1 MPLPKTSKPAG
12 SGWFSLI
19 LGVALILVVVVMA
32 SLGRRAKDVVDPD
45 QLLAAWMIGSGAI
58 MGIWGLQRIIRTTAK
73 RDYQLGQNTINVC
86 VAIIAVTF
94 TILAIILQK

>member
-1 MPLPKTSKPAG
+1 MALPPTSKPAG
-12 SGWFSLI
+12 SGWFSLV
-19 LGVALILVVVVMA
+19 LGVAFIVVVVVFA
-32 SLGRRAKDVVDPD
+32 LLGKRAKDVVDPD
-45 QLLAAWMIGSGAI
+45 LLLAVWMIGSGAI

-73 RDYQLGQNTINVC
+73 RNYQIGQETINLC